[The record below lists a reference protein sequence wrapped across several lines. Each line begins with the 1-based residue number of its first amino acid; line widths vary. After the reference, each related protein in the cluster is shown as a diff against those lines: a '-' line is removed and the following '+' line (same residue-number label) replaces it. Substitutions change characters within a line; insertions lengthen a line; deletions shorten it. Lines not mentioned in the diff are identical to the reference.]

1 MLAVYWFHCG
11 LVQSCKEG
19 LQVLCPLAGGQGML
33 WKGVW
38 DSARLEPSLQGTGQ
52 VRPGSSFL
60 CDPDEKGGGAGTGES
75 CRHRRQ

>member
-1 MLAVYWFHCG
+1 
-11 LVQSCKEG
+11 
-19 LQVLCPLAGGQGML
+19 ML

-52 VRPGSSFL
+52 VQPVSSFL

-75 CRHRRQ
+75 CRHRHQ